1 MTDNT
6 FSIHQST
13 VPKVILEVCQSITK
27 YLGSKFLCL
36 HKIEEE
42 IKENG
47 FKFEVKFSMPQ
58 AFGAI
63 NGAHIPIQSPTE
75 NSQNY
80 FNYNGFFVTLMQSV
94 CEF

>member
-1 MTDNT
+1 M
-6 FSIHQST
+6 
-13 VPKVILEVCQSITK
+13 
-27 YLGSKFLCL
+27 
-36 HKIEEE
+36 
-42 IKENG
+42 KENG

-75 NSQNY
+75 NSQNC
-80 FNYNGFFVTLMQSV
+80 FNYNGFFVTSVQSV